1 MYQEFERGT
10 FAMVVTGP
18 WNLGEFTHRLP
29 DSLQGAW
36 ATAPLP
42 GPDGPGVSFA
52 GGSSLVMF
60 KGSKH
65 PAAAWKLMEYLSR
78 PDQQVAFWRLTG
90 DLPGRRAAWADT
102 ALTADAR
109 TRAFG
114 EQLTRTAP
122 CPMVPE
128 WEEIATR
135 VLEQSDRTIRGAVS
149 PDSAL
154 AQLDRIVDKLL
165 EKRRWIATRKAAGV
179 RKS

>member
-1 MYQEFERGT
+1 
-10 FAMVVTGP
+10 
-18 WNLGEFTHRLP
+18 
-29 DSLQGAW
+29 
-36 ATAPLP
+36 
-42 GPDGPGVSFA
+42 
-52 GGSSLVMF
+52 
-60 KGSKH
+60 
-65 PAAAWKLMEYLSR
+65 
-78 PDQQVAFWRLTG
+78 VAFWRLTG

-165 EKRRWIATRKAAGV
+165 EKRRWIATRRGAGV
-179 RKS
+179 KKS